1 MSVSNAPTPRVTV
14 LRPDVNQSDTAD
26 DNTSVR
32 PRLLIV
38 DDISDNRMILTRRF
52 QRRGFEV
59 VEAEC
64 GLTAIELIDKESF
77 DLVLL
82 DVMMPGMD
90 GIETLKRI
98 RSGNSASELPVIMV
112 TAKSESTNIVDAL
125 ELGANDYVTKP
136 VDFAVAL
143 ARVNTQ
149 ISRKRAV
156 ERVALAN
163 EELRKVNEGLER
175 RVEERTS
182 RLIDANQR
190 LKVEIAD
197 REESQARSQYLAYH
211 DSLTGLGNRLLFKEQ
226 LEEALKDVSVASHPL
241 AVLFLDLDGFK
252 AVNDTLGHSIGDLLL
267 KSVATKLRDILPRTD
282 RIARLGGDEFAI
294 LQISAAQPGSSIALA
309 EKIIEVVGQPNSI
322 DGHDVTVGAS
332 VGIAVARPGDINTEN
347 FLKSADLAMYSAKS
361 DGRGTYRMFD
371 PEMDA
376 IVQARRL
383 LERDMRTALAQD
395 GFRLF
400 YQPLVNLQTKKV
412 TAFEALM
419 RWQHPERGMVPPSDF
434 IPVAE
439 EMGLI
444 VQLGEWALRQACA
457 EATEWP
463 DEVCVSVNLSPL
475 QFSKGNLVSS
485 VMSALASAGLPASRL
500 ELEITESVLLEKS
513 ERNITILNQL
523 RDLGVRIS
531 MDDFGT
537 GYSSIGYLRSF
548 PFDKIK
554 IDQSFVRDLLVDEG
568 SLAIVRAI
576 AGLGVSFGMITTAEG
591 VETEEQMRCLNL
603 EGCIEVQGYLYSRP
617 VPADEIAGGLAS
629 LNNRRLLDLRD
640 GLQTC
645 VEIVHSGTLRGV
657 RKGPASLI
665 ETCKLNDVDPLAYHR
680 CLIGQPSNVTIR
692 APRVGFLF
700 VSVFLE

>member
-1 MSVSNAPTPRVTV
+1 MAASNAPTPRVTM
-14 LRPDVNQSDTAD
+14 LRPEPGQSGAIDGRA
-26 DNTSVR
+26 SGS

-38 DDISDNRMILTRRF
+38 DDISDNRSILTRRF
-52 QRRGFEV
+52 ERRGFEV
-59 VEAEC
+59 VEADS
-64 GLTAIELIDKESF
+64 GLAAIELIERESF

-82 DVMMPGMD
+82 DVMMPGID

-98 RSGNSASELPVIMV
+98 RSQNSASVLPVIMV
-112 TAKSESTNIVDAL
+112 TAKSESGNIVDAL

-149 ISRKRAV
+149 ISRKRAEQQV
-156 ERVALAN
+156 VAAN
-163 EELRKVNEGLER
+163 EELRKANEDLER

-190 LKVEIAD
+190 LKAEIAD

-226 LEEALKDVSVASHPL
+226 LEEALKDVSVTPHPF

-267 KSVATKLRDILPRTD
+267 KSVATKLRDILERTD

-294 LQISAAQPGSSIALA
+294 LQVSAPQPGSSIALA
-309 EKIIEVVGQPNSI
+309 EKIIEIVGQPCNI
-322 DGHDVTVGAS
+322 DGHDVAVGAS
-332 VGIAVARPGDINTEN
+332 VGIAVAHPGDMNTET

-361 DGRGTYRMFD
+361 DGRGIYRMFD
-371 PEMDA
+371 PKMDA

-383 LERDMRTALAQD
+383 LERDMRTALVQN
-395 GFRLF
+395 GFKLF
-400 YQPLVNLQTKKV
+400 YQPLVNLQTRKV
-412 TAFEALM
+412 TTFEALM
-419 RWQHPERGMVPPSDF
+419 RWQHPERGSVPPSEF

-444 VQLGEWALRQACA
+444 VQLGEWALRQACTQA
-457 EATEWP
+457 MEWT
-463 DEVCVSVNLSPL
+463 DGICVSVNLSPL
-475 QFSKGNLVSS
+475 QFSKGNLVST
-485 VMSALASAGLPASRL
+485 VMSALASSGLPASRL

-513 ERNITILNQL
+513 ERNIAILNQL
-523 RDLGVRIS
+523 RDLGVRIA

-554 IDQSFVRDLLVDEG
+554 IDQSFVRDLLVDKG

-576 AGLGVSFGMITTAEG
+576 AGLGVSFGMTTTAEG

-603 EGCIEVQGYLYSRP
+603 EGCIEVQGYLFSRP
-617 VPADEIAGGLAS
+617 VPAHEIA
-629 LNNRRLLDLRD
+629 LLLESLRD
-640 GLQTC
+640 
-645 VEIVHSGTLRGV
+645 R
-657 RKGPASLI
+657 
-665 ETCKLNDVDPLAYHR
+665 
-680 CLIGQPSNVTIR
+680 
-692 APRVGFLF
+692 
-700 VSVFLE
+700 

>member
-1 MSVSNAPTPRVTV
+1 MSASNAQTPRVTT
-14 LRPDVNQSDTAD
+14 LRPEVTQSGAVDGYAF
-26 DNTSVR
+26 VR

-38 DDISDNRMILTRRF
+38 DDIGDNRVLLTRRF
-52 QRRGFEV
+52 QRRGFDV
-59 VEAEC
+59 VEADS
-64 GLTAIELIDKESF
+64 GLRAIELIDTNTF

-82 DVMMPGMD
+82 DVMMPGID
-90 GIETLKRI
+90 GIETLRRI
-98 RSGNSASELPVIMV
+98 RSRNSASTLPVIMV
-112 TAKSESTNIVDAL
+112 TAKSESDNIVDAL
-125 ELGANDYVTKP
+125 EIGANDYVTKP

-143 ARVNTQ
+143 ARVNVQ
-149 ISRKRAV
+149 ISRKRA
-156 ERVALAN
+156 EEQAALAN
-163 EELRKVNEGLER
+163 MELRKANEDLES
-175 RVEERTS
+175 RVEERTR
-182 RLIDANQR
+182 RLVDANQR

-197 REESQARSQYLAYH
+197 REESEARSQYLAYH

-226 LEEALKDVSVASHPL
+226 LEQTLKDALGPPHPL

-252 AVNDTLGHSIGDLLL
+252 VVNDTLGHSIGDLLL
-267 KSVATKLRDILPRTD
+267 KSVATKLRDILPQTD

-294 LQISAAQPGSSIALA
+294 LQISAGQPSSSIALA
-309 EKIIEVVGQPNSI
+309 EKIIEVVGLPCSI
-322 DGHDVTVGAS
+322 EGHDVTVGAS
-332 VGIAVARPGDINTEN
+332 VGIAVAHPGEMNSEA

-376 IVQARRL
+376 IVQARRI

-395 GFRLF
+395 GFKLF
-400 YQPLVNLQTKKV
+400 YQPLVNLQTRKV

-419 RWQHPERGMVPPSDF
+419 RWQHPERGMVPPAEF

-457 EATEWP
+457 EAMEWS
-463 DEVCVSVNLSPL
+463 DGICVSVNLSPL
-475 QFSKGNLVSS
+475 QFSKGNLVST
-485 VMSALASAGLPASRL
+485 VMNALASSRLPASRL

-513 ERNITILNQL
+513 ERNLAVLNQL

-554 IDQSFVRDLLVDEG
+554 IDKSFVRDLLVDEG

-576 AGLGVSFGMITTAEG
+576 AALGVSFGMITTAEG

-603 EGCIEVQGYLYSRP
+603 EGCIEVQGYLYSKP
-617 VPADEIAGGLAS
+617 VPANEIGA
-629 LNNRRLLDLRD
+629 LLD
-640 GLQTC
+640 
-645 VEIVHSGTLRGV
+645 H
-657 RKGPASLI
+657 
-665 ETCKLNDVDPLAYHR
+665 LADR
-680 CLIGQPSNVTIR
+680 QGN
-692 APRVGFLF
+692 
-700 VSVFLE
+700 

>member
-26 DNTSVR
+26 DSTSVR

-38 DDISDNRMILTRRF
+38 DDISDNRTILTRRF
-52 QRRGFEV
+52 QRRGFDV

-98 RSGNSASELPVIMV
+98 RSRNSASELPVIMV

-156 ERVALAN
+156 ERVASAN

-226 LEEALKDVSVASHPL
+226 LEEALRDVSVASHPL

-267 KSVATKLRDILPRTD
+267 KSVAAKLRDILPRTD

-294 LQISAAQPGSSIALA
+294 LQISATQPGSSIALA

-463 DEVCVSVNLSPL
+463 DGVCVSVNLSPL

-523 RDLGVRIS
+523 RGLGVRIS

-617 VPADEIAGGLAS
+617 VPANEIVGVLAS
-629 LNNRRLLDLRD
+629 LDNRRLLDPRD
-640 GLQTC
+640 
-645 VEIVHSGTLRGV
+645 
-657 RKGPASLI
+657 
-665 ETCKLNDVDPLAYHR
+665 
-680 CLIGQPSNVTIR
+680 
-692 APRVGFLF
+692 
-700 VSVFLE
+700 

>member
-1 MSVSNAPTPRVTV
+1 M
-14 LRPDVNQSDTAD
+14 LRPEINRFDAADVSANA
-26 DNTSVR
+26 R

-38 DDISDNRMILTRRF
+38 DDISDNRAVLTRRF
-52 QRRGFEV
+52 HRRGFDV
-59 VEAEC
+59 VEADS
-64 GLTAIELIDKESF
+64 GFAAIELIGSELF

-82 DVMMPGMD
+82 DVMMPGID

-98 RSGNSASELPVIMV
+98 RDQKSASALPVIMV
-112 TAKSESTNIVDAL
+112 TAKSESDNIVGAL

-149 ISRKRAV
+149 ISRKLA
-156 ERVALAN
+156 EQRVVLAN
-163 EELRKVNEGLER
+163 EQLRKANENLER

-211 DSLTGLGNRLLFKEQ
+211 DLLTGLGNRLLFKEQ
-226 LEEALKDVSVASHPL
+226 LAEALKEVSVTPHPL

-267 KSVATKLRDILPRTD
+267 KSVAVKLRDMLQQTD

-294 LQISAAQPGSSIALA
+294 LQISKPQPASSIALA
-309 EKIIEVVGQPNSI
+309 EKIVEIVGETCSI

-332 VGIAVARPGDINTEN
+332 VGIAVANPGEMDTEN

-376 IVQARRL
+376 IVQARRI
-383 LERDMRTALAQD
+383 LEGDMRAALAQD
-395 GFRLF
+395 EFTLH
-400 YQPLVNLQTKKV
+400 YQPLVNLQSKKV

-419 RWQHPERGMVPPSDF
+419 RWKHPKRGMVSPSDF

-439 EMGLI
+439 DMGLI

-463 DEVCVSVNLSPL
+463 DKICVSVNLSPA
-475 QFSKGNLVSS
+475 QFAKGNLVSV
-485 VMSALASAGLPASRL
+485 VMSALASSGLPPSRL
-500 ELEITESVLLEKS
+500 ELEITESVLLDKS
-513 ERNITILNQL
+513 ERNIAILNQL
-523 RDLGVRIS
+523 RALGVRIS

-537 GYSSIGYLRSF
+537 GYSSIAYLRSF

-554 IDQSFVRDLLVDEG
+554 IDQSFVRDVLVDEG

-603 EGCIEVQGYLYSRP
+603 EGCIEVQGYLYSEP
-617 VPADEIAGGLAS
+617 VPASKIVDLLGS
-629 LNNRRLLDLRD
+629 LTDRWS
-640 GLQTC
+640 
-645 VEIVHSGTLRGV
+645 I
-657 RKGPASLI
+657 
-665 ETCKLNDVDPLAYHR
+665 
-680 CLIGQPSNVTIR
+680 
-692 APRVGFLF
+692 
-700 VSVFLE
+700 

>member
-1 MSVSNAPTPRVTV
+1 MSVSNIPTPRVIV
-14 LRPDVNQSDTAD
+14 LRPEVNQSDMAD
-26 DNTSVR
+26 GNTSVR

-38 DDISDNRMILTRRF
+38 DDISDNRAILTRRF
-52 QRRGFEV
+52 QRRGFDV

-98 RSGNSASELPVIMV
+98 RSQNSASALPVIMV
-112 TAKSESTNIVDAL
+112 TAKSESGNIVDAL
-125 ELGANDYVTKP
+125 ELGASDYVTKP

-156 ERVALAN
+156 EQVALAN
-163 EELRKVNEGLER
+163 EELRKANLDLER

-226 LEEALKDVSVASHPL
+226 LEEALKDVSITPHPL

-252 AVNDTLGHSIGDLLL
+252 AVNDTLGHSVGDLLL
-267 KSVATKLRDILPRTD
+267 KLVATKLRDILPRTD

-294 LQISAAQPGSSIALA
+294 LQISATQPGSSIALA
-309 EKIIEVVGQPNSI
+309 EKIIEVVGQPSSI

-332 VGIAVARPGDINTEN
+332 VGIAVAHPGNMNTEN

-463 DEVCVSVNLSPL
+463 DGVCVSVNLSPL

-617 VPADEIAGGLAS
+617 VPADEIVGVLAS
-629 LNNRRLLDLRD
+629 LNNRRLLDLGD
-640 GLQTC
+640 
-645 VEIVHSGTLRGV
+645 
-657 RKGPASLI
+657 
-665 ETCKLNDVDPLAYHR
+665 
-680 CLIGQPSNVTIR
+680 
-692 APRVGFLF
+692 
-700 VSVFLE
+700 

>member
-26 DNTSVR
+26 DSTSVR

-38 DDISDNRMILTRRF
+38 DDISDNRTILTRRF
-52 QRRGFEV
+52 QRRGFDV

-98 RSGNSASELPVIMV
+98 RSRNSASELPVIMV

-294 LQISAAQPGSSIALA
+294 LQISATQPGSSIALA

-463 DEVCVSVNLSPL
+463 DGVCVSVNLSPL

-617 VPADEIAGGLAS
+617 VPADEIAGVLAS
-629 LNNRRLLDLRD
+629 LNNRRLLDLPD
-640 GLQTC
+640 
-645 VEIVHSGTLRGV
+645 
-657 RKGPASLI
+657 
-665 ETCKLNDVDPLAYHR
+665 
-680 CLIGQPSNVTIR
+680 
-692 APRVGFLF
+692 
-700 VSVFLE
+700 

>member
-1 MSVSNAPTPRVTV
+1 M
-14 LRPDVNQSDTAD
+14 LRSEVNRSDSAD
-26 DNTSVR
+26 GGASVR

-38 DDISDNRMILTRRF
+38 DDISDNRTVLTRRF
-52 QRRGFEV
+52 ERRGFDV
-59 VEAEC
+59 VEANS
-64 GLTAIELIDKESF
+64 GFDAIDLIEREPF

-82 DVMMPGMD
+82 DVMMPGID
-90 GIETLKRI
+90 GIETLRRI
-98 RSGNSASELPVIMV
+98 RSTKTASMLPVIMV
-112 TAKSESTNIVDAL
+112 TAKSESENIVDAL

-143 ARVNTQ
+143 ARVDAQ
-149 ISRKRAV
+149 INRKRA
-156 ERVALAN
+156 EQQVALAN
-163 EELRKVNEGLER
+163 EELRKANEDLER

-190 LKVEIAD
+190 LKVEIAN

-226 LEEALKDVSVASHPL
+226 LEEALKEVSVTSHPL

-267 KSVATKLRDILPRTD
+267 KSVATELRDILHRTD

-294 LQISAAQPGSSIALA
+294 LQMSVPQPSSSIALA
-309 EKIIEVVGQPNSI
+309 QKIIEVIGQPCSI

-332 VGIAVARPGDINTEN
+332 VGIAVAHPGEMNTES

-371 PEMDA
+371 PAMDA
-376 IVQARRL
+376 IVQARRV
-383 LERDMRTALAQD
+383 LERDMRTALVQHD
-395 GFRLF
+395 FRLF
-400 YQPLVNLQTKKV
+400 YQPLVNLQTKRV

-419 RWQHPERGMVPPSDF
+419 RWQHPDRGIVPPSEF

-457 EATEWP
+457 EAMEWP
-463 DEVCVSVNLSPL
+463 DQICVSVNLSPL
-475 QFSKGNLVSS
+475 QFSKGNLVST
-485 VMSALASAGLPASRL
+485 VMSALASSGLPASRL
-500 ELEITESVLLEKS
+500 DLEITESVLLEKS
-513 ERNITILNQL
+513 ERNIAILNQL
-523 RDLGVRIS
+523 RNLGVRIS

-576 AGLGVSFGMITTAEG
+576 AGLGVSFGITTTAEG
-591 VETEEQMRCLNL
+591 VETEEQIRCLNL
-603 EGCIEVQGYLYSRP
+603 EGCIEVQGYFYSRP
-617 VPADEIAGGLAS
+617 VPGNEIGALLA
-629 LNNRRLLDLRD
+629 
-640 GLQTC
+640 TMAK
-645 VEIVHSGTLRGV
+645 RG
-657 RKGPASLI
+657 A
-665 ETCKLNDVDPLAYHR
+665 
-680 CLIGQPSNVTIR
+680 
-692 APRVGFLF
+692 
-700 VSVFLE
+700 

>member
-1 MSVSNAPTPRVTV
+1 MM
-14 LRPDVNQSDTAD
+14 RPKVHQSDTTDSSAG
-26 DNTSVR
+26 VR
-32 PRLLIV
+32 HRLLIV
-38 DDISDNRMILTRRF
+38 DDVSDNRTLLTRRF
-52 QRRGFEV
+52 ERRGFEV
-59 VEAEC
+59 VEADS
-64 GLTAIELIDKESF
+64 GFTAIELIDKEPF

-82 DVMMPGMD
+82 DVMMPGID
-90 GIETLKRI
+90 GMETLKRI
-98 RSGNSASELPVIMV
+98 RSRKSASALPVIMV
-112 TAKSESTNIVDAL
+112 TAKTGSSHIVDAL

-136 VDFAVAL
+136 VDFAVAF

-149 ISRKRAV
+149 IGRKRAEQQV
-156 ERVALAN
+156 LLAN
-163 EELRKVNEGLER
+163 EALHKANEELER
-175 RVEERTS
+175 RVEERTN
-182 RLIDANQR
+182 RLIEVNQR
-190 LKVEIAD
+190 LKLEIANH
-197 REESQARSQYLAYH
+197 EESQAKSQFLAYH
-211 DSLTGLGNRLLFKEQ
+211 DSLTGLGNRLLFKDQ
-226 LEEALKDVSVASHPL
+226 LEEALNDVSVTPHPM

-267 KSVATKLRDILPRTD
+267 KSVATKLRDVLQPTD

-294 LQISAAQPGSSIALA
+294 LQISAPQPGSSIALA
-309 EKIIEVVGQPNSI
+309 ENVIEIVGQPCSI

-332 VGIAVARPGDINTEN
+332 IGIAVAHPGDINTET

-376 IVQARRL
+376 IVQARRG
-383 LERDMRTALAQD
+383 LERDMRTALVQD

-412 TAFEALM
+412 TTFEALM
-419 RWQHPERGMVPPSDF
+419 RWQHPERGTVPPSIF

-457 EATEWP
+457 EAIEWP
-463 DEVCVSVNLSPL
+463 DGICVSVNLSPL
-475 QFSKGNLVSS
+475 QFSKGNLVST
-485 VMSALASAGLPASRL
+485 VMSALASSGLPASRL

-513 ERNITILNQL
+513 ERNISVLNQL
-523 RDLGVRIS
+523 RHLGVRIS

-554 IDQSFVRDLLVDEG
+554 IDQSFVKDVLVDEG

-576 AGLGVSFGMITTAEG
+576 AGLGVSFGMTTTAEG

-603 EGCIEVQGYLYSRP
+603 EGCIEVQGYLFSKP
-617 VPADEIAGGLAS
+617 VPA
-629 LNNRRLLDLRD
+629 N
-640 GLQTC
+640 
-645 VEIVHSGTLRGV
+645 EIVGLLESLADRRSRPKASGT
-657 RKGPASLI
+657 
-665 ETCKLNDVDPLAYHR
+665 
-680 CLIGQPSNVTIR
+680 
-692 APRVGFLF
+692 
-700 VSVFLE
+700 

>member
-38 DDISDNRMILTRRF
+38 DDISDNRTILTRRF
-52 QRRGFEV
+52 QRRGFDV

-98 RSGNSASELPVIMV
+98 RSQNSASELPVIMV

-156 ERVALAN
+156 ERVASAN
-163 EELRKVNEGLER
+163 EELRKVNEDLER

-226 LEEALKDVSVASHPL
+226 LEEALRDVSVASHPL

-463 DEVCVSVNLSPL
+463 DGVCVSVNLSPL

-617 VPADEIAGGLAS
+617 VPADEIVGVLAS
-629 LNNRRLLDLRD
+629 LDNRRLL
-640 GLQTC
+640 
-645 VEIVHSGTLRGV
+645 
-657 RKGPASLI
+657 
-665 ETCKLNDVDPLAYHR
+665 N
-680 CLIGQPSNVTIR
+680 
-692 APRVGFLF
+692 PR
-700 VSVFLE
+700 E

>member
-26 DNTSVR
+26 DNTSAR

-38 DDISDNRMILTRRF
+38 DDISDNRTILTRRF
-52 QRRGFEV
+52 QRRGFDV

-98 RSGNSASELPVIMV
+98 RSEHSASVLPVIMV

-125 ELGANDYVTKP
+125 ELGASDYVTKP

-163 EELRKVNEGLER
+163 EELRKVNEDLER

-332 VGIAVARPGDINTEN
+332 VGIAVARPGDMNTEN

-463 DEVCVSVNLSPL
+463 DDICVSVNLSPL

-617 VPADEIAGGLAS
+617 VPADEIVGVLAS
-629 LNNRRLLDLRD
+629 LDNRRLLD
-640 GLQTC
+640 
-645 VEIVHSGTLRGV
+645 
-657 RKGPASLI
+657 
-665 ETCKLNDVDPLAYHR
+665 
-680 CLIGQPSNVTIR
+680 
-692 APRVGFLF
+692 PRV
-700 VSVFLE
+700 

>member
-1 MSVSNAPTPRVTV
+1 MSASNAPTPRVTV
-14 LRPDVNQSDTAD
+14 LRPEANQSDSTDGNA
-26 DNTSVR
+26 NVHA
-32 PRLLIV
+32 RLLIV
-38 DDISDNRMILTRRF
+38 DDIGDNRSILTRRF
-52 QRRGFEV
+52 ERRGFEV
-59 VEAEC
+59 VEADS
-64 GLTAIELIDKESF
+64 GFTAIELISRESF

-82 DVMMPGMD
+82 DVMMPGID

-98 RSGNSASELPVIMV
+98 RSLQSASALPVIMV
-112 TAKSESTNIVDAL
+112 TAKSESSNIVDAL

-149 ISRKRAV
+149 ISRKRAEQQV
-156 ERVALAN
+156 VVAN
-163 EELRKVNEGLER
+163 EELRRANEDLER

-190 LKVEIAD
+190 LKTEIAD
-197 REESQARSQYLAYH
+197 REELQAKSHYLAFH
-211 DSLTGLGNRLLFKEQ
+211 DTLTGLGNRLLFKEQ
-226 LEEALKDVSVASHPL
+226 LEEALKDVAVTPHPV

-252 AVNDTLGHSIGDLLL
+252 AVNDALGHSIGDLLL
-267 KSVATKLRDILPRTD
+267 KSIATKLRNILPRTD

-294 LQISAAQPGSSIALA
+294 LQISSPQPGSSIALA
-309 EKIIEVVGQPNSI
+309 ERIIEVVGQPCI
-322 DGHDVTVGAS
+322 IEGHDVIVGAS
-332 VGIAVARPGDINTEN
+332 VGIAVAHPGDMNTEN

-376 IVQARRL
+376 TVQARRI
-383 LERDMRTALAQD
+383 LERDMRAAIVQS
-395 GFRLF
+395 GFKLF
-400 YQPLVNLQTKKV
+400 YQPLVNLQTRKV

-419 RWQHPERGMVPPSDF
+419 RWQHPERGMVPPTEF

-457 EATEWP
+457 EAMEWP
-463 DEVCVSVNLSPL
+463 DQIRVSVNLSPL
-475 QFSKGNLVSS
+475 QFSKGNLVST
-485 VMSALASAGLPASRL
+485 VISALASSGLPASRL

-513 ERNITILNQL
+513 ERNIAVLNQL

-554 IDQSFVRDLLVDEG
+554 IDQSFVRDLLVDER

-576 AGLGVSFGMITTAEG
+576 AALGVSFRMTTTAEG
-591 VETEEQMRCLNL
+591 VETEAQMRCLNL
-603 EGCIEVQGYLYSRP
+603 EGCIEAQGYLYSKP
-617 VPADEIAGGLAS
+617 VPANEINGLLESLADRHSQPGERRSLRSDERGS
-629 LNNRRLLDLRD
+629 NSD
-640 GLQTC
+640 GD
-645 VEIVHSGTLRGV
+645 R
-657 RKGPASLI
+657 
-665 ETCKLNDVDPLAYHR
+665 
-680 CLIGQPSNVTIR
+680 PSRIDK
-692 APRVGFLF
+692 
-700 VSVFLE
+700 

>member
-14 LRPDVNQSDTAD
+14 LRPEVNQSDTAD
-26 DNTSVR
+26 GNTSVR

-38 DDISDNRMILTRRF
+38 DDISDNRTILTRRF
-52 QRRGFEV
+52 QRRGFDV

-98 RSGNSASELPVIMV
+98 RSENSASALPVIMV

-163 EELRKVNEGLER
+163 EELRKVNEDLER

-267 KSVATKLRDILPRTD
+267 KSVAAKLRDILPRTD

-309 EKIIEVVGQPNSI
+309 KKIIEVVGQPNSI

-332 VGIAVARPGDINTEN
+332 VGIAVARPGDMNTEN

-463 DEVCVSVNLSPL
+463 DGICVSVNLSPL
-475 QFSKGNLVSS
+475 QFAKGNLVSS

-523 RDLGVRIS
+523 RGLGVRIS

-617 VPADEIAGGLAS
+617 VPANEIVGVLAS
-629 LNNRRLLDLRD
+629 LDNRRLLDPRD
-640 GLQTC
+640 
-645 VEIVHSGTLRGV
+645 
-657 RKGPASLI
+657 
-665 ETCKLNDVDPLAYHR
+665 
-680 CLIGQPSNVTIR
+680 
-692 APRVGFLF
+692 
-700 VSVFLE
+700 

>member
-1 MSVSNAPTPRVTV
+1 MSNSLTN
-14 LRPDVNQSDTAD
+14 LREAFSPPDQTAEATD
-26 DNTSVR
+26 GQQEVQ

-38 DDISDNRMILTRRF
+38 DDISDNRSLLKRRF
-52 QRRGFEV
+52 ERRGFDV
-59 VEAEC
+59 TEAES
-64 GLTAIELIDKESF
+64 GLIAIDMIEKSPF

-82 DVMMPGMD
+82 DVMMPGID

-98 RSGNSASELPVIMV
+98 RSQKSASALPVIMV
-112 TAKSESTNIVDAL
+112 TAKSESANIVDAL

-149 ISRKRAV
+149 LSRKSA
-156 ERVALAN
+156 EQQVALAN
-163 EELRKVNEGLER
+163 EELRKANEDLER

-182 RLIDANQR
+182 RLVDANQR

-197 REESQARSQYLAYH
+197 RQESQARSQYLAYH

-226 LEEALKDVSVASHPL
+226 LEEALKDVSVTPHPL

-252 AVNDTLGHSIGDLLL
+252 AVNDTLGHSVGDLLL
-267 KSVATKLRDILPRTD
+267 KSIAAKLRDLLPSTD

-294 LQISAAQPGSSIALA
+294 LQISSAQPISSTQIA
-309 EKIIEVVGQPNSI
+309 ERIIEIVSQPHDI

-332 VGIAVARPGDINTEN
+332 IGVAIARPGEISTEN
-347 FLKSADLAMYSAKS
+347 LLKSADLAMYSAKS
-361 DGRGTYRMFD
+361 EGRGTYRIFD
-371 PEMDA
+371 PQMDA
-376 IVQARRL
+376 MVQTRRS
-383 LERDMRTALAQD
+383 LERDMRTALAQG
-395 GFRLF
+395 GFELY
-400 YQPLVNLQTKKV
+400 YQPLVNLQTKRV

-419 RWQHPERGMVPPSDF
+419 RWNHKERGAVPPSEF

-439 EMGLI
+439 DMGLI
-444 VQLGEWALRQACA
+444 VQLGEWALRHACM
-457 EATEWP
+457 EAVAWP
-463 DEVCVSVNLSPL
+463 DDIRVCVNLSPL
-475 QFSKGNLVSS
+475 QFSKGNLVST
-485 VMSALASAGLPASRL
+485 VVSALASSGLPASRM

-513 ERNITILNQL
+513 ERNIAVLNQL

-576 AGLGVSFGMITTAEG
+576 AGLGVSFGMTTTAEG

-603 EGCIEVQGYLYSRP
+603 EGCIEAQGYLYSKP
-617 VPADEIAGGLAS
+617 VPADEIVGLLES
-629 LNNRRLLDLRD
+629 LANRGSRAAALVAMR
-640 GLQTC
+640 QEVSRVAAAT
-645 VEIVHSGTLRGV
+645 V
-657 RKGPASLI
+657 
-665 ETCKLNDVDPLAYHR
+665 
-680 CLIGQPSNVTIR
+680 PSRID
-692 APRVGFLF
+692 
-700 VSVFLE
+700 E